1 MDERYEPGHKR
12 WIGSVSEPIKEM
24 AKETKVL
31 KLLLPL
37 LMWYRWAIPSI
48 VVLGVLSSLAEGIGI
63 SLFVPLLNTLNSGSA
78 PTALNSTGNQL
89 VDALNQFLHSI
100 PPDRRLWVVAA
111 GIFVSIFLKS
121 ALSYAYTALYG
132 WLDARISHRLR
143 AGIFERLLQ
152 VDYRF
157 LENDQSGKLFNT
169 LATETWRTSQG
180 LSIVVDTIITL
191 CTLCVYTALLLLISW
206 QLTLVV
212 GVVMFAISLVVKLLT
227 RRVDALG
234 RRATE
239 ANSHLA
245 ERMVEGL
252 WGMKVI
258 RTFGRE
264 SYEKERFDVISER
277 VSTTF
282 MKLGLLGSAVN
293 PIYEVLAAALLVVI
307 LLSTLSVPGNL
318 PLILVFI
325 LVLYR
330 LQPRIKAIDEARL
343 RLISLAPA
351 VENVIAL
358 LPDND
363 KTSLP
368 DGVIPFR
375 DLRDG
380 IFFQDVTFSY
390 NKDEKPALQNVS
402 FCIPAGKTTALVGPS
417 GAGKS
422 TIIDLVLRFYQPEEG
437 EVRLDDEPLRN
448 MKLAAWRERVA
459 LVSQDVYLFNTTI
472 GDNIAYGKLGATREE
487 VIAAA
492 KQADAHDFISRLPQG
507 YDTPVGE
514 RGVRLSGG
522 QKQRLTLA
530 RAIVR
535 DPEVLIL
542 DEATN
547 ALDSISENVIQEAL
561 DQLSGTRTIILV
573 AHRLATIER
582 ADHVI
587 VLEEGQVREQG
598 EFHELLALDGLFARL
613 HRLQNRRTVKQG
625 SAISL

>member
-1 MDERYEPGHKR
+1 
-12 WIGSVSEPIKEM
+12 
-24 AKETKVL
+24 
-31 KLLLPL
+31 
-37 LMWYRWAIPSI
+37 
-48 VVLGVLSSLAEGIGI
+48 
-63 SLFVPLLNTLNSGSA
+63 
-78 PTALNSTGNQL
+78 
-89 VDALNQFLHSI
+89 LH
-100 PPDRRLWVVAA
+100 V
-111 GIFVSIFLKS
+111 
-121 ALSYAYTALYG
+121 
-132 WLDARISHRLR
+132 
-143 AGIFERLLQ
+143 E
-152 VDYRF
+152 YRF
-157 LENDQSGKLFNT
+157 LEGDQSGKIFNT

-180 LSIVVDTIITL
+180 LSIVVNSIITL
-191 CTLCVYTALLLLISW
+191 CTLFVYTALLMLISW

-212 GVVMFAISLVVKLLT
+212 GVVMLAISLVVKALT

-234 RRATE
+234 TQATE
-239 ANSHLA
+239 SNSLLA

-258 RTFGRE
+258 RTCGRE
-264 SYEKERFDVISER
+264 QYEKERFDNISER

-282 MKLGLLGSAVN
+282 MKLSLLGSTVN
-293 PIYEVLAAALLVVI
+293 PIYEVLAAALLVAI
-307 LLSTLSVPGNL
+307 LLSTLRYPGNL

-330 LQPRIKAIDEARL
+330 LQPRIKALDEARL
-343 RLISLAPA
+343 RLISLDLA

-358 LPDND
+358 LPHGD
-363 KTSLP
+363 KMPSPEGKT
-368 DGVIPFR
+368 PFR
-375 DLRDG
+375 QLRDG
-380 IFFQDVTFSY
+380 ICFRDVTFSY
-390 NKDEKPALQNVS
+390 NEGDKPALQNAS
-402 FCIPAGKTTALVGPS
+402 FCIPAGKTTALVGRS

-422 TIIDLVLRFYQPEEG
+422 TIIDLVLRFQHQYQG
-437 EVRLDDEPLRN
+437 EIRLDDELLRDIE
-448 MKLAAWRERVA
+448 LASWRERVA
-459 LVSQDVYLFNTTI
+459 LVSQDIYLFNTTI
-472 GDNIAYGKLGATREE
+472 GDNIAYGKVNATREE

-492 KQADAHDFISRLPQG
+492 KQADAHAFISRLPQG

-561 DQLSGTRTIILV
+561 NQLSGTRTIIIV

-582 ADHVI
+582 ADHIV

-598 EFHELLALDGLFARL
+598 NFQELLALEGLFSRL
-613 HRLQNRRTVKQG
+613 HHLQNRRATVQVTA
-625 SAISL
+625 S